1 MLPHNFKLY
10 IMEKQLTAVE
20 WLMDELQK
28 NGSGAVKTFG
38 DLFEEAKE
46 IEHAQLQ
53 MLKTQTHPVTK
64 KEALAILEKF
74 RKVQDAINFST
85 DQSIID
91 KCNKH
96 NEELGEV
103 GKRYYDLLAIESAKI
118 AVDLIILTG
127 NFDFP
132 EDRLYWKSVK
142 KALELM

>member
-1 MLPHNFKLY
+1 MKT
-10 IMEKQLTAVE
+10 EKQLTAVE
-20 WLMDELQK
+20 WLHEQFKAGFNYNIEEGYEKRRDE
-28 NGSGAVKTFG
+28 
-38 DLFEEAKE
+38 LFEEAKE

-53 MLKTQTHPVTK
+53 WLKTQTHSVTK
-64 KEALAILEKF
+64 NEALAILEKF
-74 RKVQDAINFST
+74 SKVQDAIDFST

-142 KALELM
+142 KELELM